1 MGIPI
6 ASEAE
11 NLILEGNVKRR
22 TNRSLRKDTWHLRHY
37 RFDTQECELEY
48 FNKNEKKEQ
57 KTKHKIDLKNAKLE
71 IKNQKHN
78 RTSFTALKIS
88 GKWGG
93 KQSDRY
99 FDCRNS
105 EFLEHLGQVA
115 DKLNK
120 PEWKKTI
127 QE

>member
-1 MGIPI
+1 MGKEYKKLCKLVKRLTQNKAILRPSMSAVVCELESILNKTRLRDQIPI

-57 KTKHKIDLKNAKLE
+57 KTKHKIDLKN
-71 IKNQKHN
+71 
-78 RTSFTALKIS
+78 
-88 GKWGG
+88 
-93 KQSDRY
+93 
-99 FDCRNS
+99 
-105 EFLEHLGQVA
+105 
-115 DKLNK
+115 
-120 PEWKKTI
+120 
-127 QE
+127 